1 MNNILPFERINE
13 VSPYM
18 DSKVFD
24 YVETLQ
30 NESFEEHDGF
40 VLMSF
45 EWFAMVDGNEENSR
59 IVIYLDK
66 ENLFFFCETDKALT
80 CVKNIYDE
88 IDKNGNVD
96 NEQILYAF
104 FARLLK
110 GNINLLDVIEES
122 MNDIEEKILCS
133 KEVKALE
140 RISGW
145 RRLLLEL
152 KRYYE
157 QLNIIFDEMSAN
169 DNSLLKNETV
179 RKMSI
184 LGNRTDRYLRTVKE
198 LQDYA
203 GQLYDIYQSQLSIQQ
218 NDIMK
223 IFTIITS
230 VFLPLTLITGWYGMN
245 FSAMPEIHWKYGY
258 LYVIAASAAIVAALI
273 WYLRKKKWI

>member
-1 MNNILPFERINE
+1 
-13 VSPYM
+13 M

-30 NESFEEHDGF
+30 NESFEEHDDF
-40 VLMSF
+40 DLMSF
-45 EWFAMVDGNEENSR
+45 EWFAMVDGNEESSR

-66 ENLFFFCETDKALT
+66 KNLFFFCETYKALT
-80 CVKNIYDE
+80 CVRNIYDE
-88 IDKNGNVD
+88 IDKSGNAD

-104 FARLLK
+104 FVKLLK
-110 GNINLLDVIEES
+110 GNINLLDVIEEA

-133 KEVKALE
+133 KEIKALE

-145 RRLLLEL
+145 RRLLLKL

-157 QLNIIFDEMSAN
+157 QLDIIFDEMTAN
-169 DNSLLKNETV
+169 DNSLLRHATV
-179 RKMSI
+179 RKMTI
-184 LGNRTDRYLRTVKE
+184 LGNRTGRYLRTVKE

-203 GQLYDIYQSQLSIQQ
+203 GQLCDIYQSQLSIQQ

-230 VFLPLTLITGWYGMN
+230 IFLPLTLITGWYGMN
-245 FSAMPEIHWKYGY
+245 FSAMPEIRWKYGY
-258 LYVIAASAAIVAALI
+258 LYVIAASASIIAALI
-273 WYLRKKKWI
+273 WYFKKKKWI